1 MGKTVWGAAVLMAAG
16 MALAGCGEGQG
27 AGTAPVRQAAP
38 ESAKPDRYAYSAS
51 VDLAGV
57 YEPAD
62 DYVLRN
68 WRLKQVIIGNADAFT
83 TWDATGRAASAAPVK
98 LVFEDRQ
105 DINPGTGQ
113 ARTLTLIPA
122 AFDLDDRA
130 VVIEA
135 VSGGLGE
142 VRFDG
147 ARGGLSEAAALKGQL
162 KIGTQIFENTELK
175 LKTGG

>member
-1 MGKTVWGAAVLMAAG
+1 MKWMIAAVGLV
-16 MALAGCGEGQG
+16 ALSLSGCGQ
-27 AGTAPVRQAAP
+27 QAAP
-38 ESAKPDRYAYSAS
+38 RESDAQQATQAERYVFEVSQD
-51 VDLAGV
+51 VAGV
-57 YEPAD
+57 YVPAS
-62 DYVLRN
+62 DYALRN
-68 WRLKQVIIGNADAFT
+68 WRLKQVSLGHADAFAA
-83 TWDATGRAASAAPVK
+83 WDATGRAASAAPVK

-105 DINPGTGQ
+105 DTNAETGQ
-113 ARTLTLIPA
+113 PRTLTLIPA
-122 AFDLDDRA
+122 AFDLRDDK

-147 ARGGLSEAAALKGQL
+147 ALDGQAEAAALKGQL